1 MRIKTVET
9 PNSLVQYLT
18 PLNVWALAI
27 GCAVGWGAFVMPS
40 TTFLPKAG
48 PFGTAIAMVISAALM
63 LIIAANYHYLIN
75 RRPDEGGVFTYTK
88 KIFGYDHAF
97 LCSWFLWFVYVDL
110 LWANVTACT
119 VIARNLFGNFFQ
131 VGFHYNF
138 FSYEIYFGE
147 IILMAAI
154 LICVGILC
162 AKKRKLVTNLN
173 TILALIL
180 IVGGLSCA
188 AVAILSS
195 GWHVENFEPL
205 FVPEISPTIQIAGLI
220 ALAPWAFLGF
230 ESISNAAGE
239 FNFSPKK
246 SFAIMATAIFF
257 ATIFY
262 IAMTCLAISSVPIGF
277 QNWQEYVTHLDE
289 LDGLVALPTF
299 YAANEILGNFGLIL
313 LGVSIVCGILTS
325 AICSYF
331 VASRLMYAMAKDN
344 CLPKRLAVLNKEN
357 VPANAVTLVLII
369 SLIVPL
375 IGQTTLQWI
384 TDITTI
390 GAVIAYGYVSAGTY
404 FTARA
409 TGDKKFIITGA
420 VGILLAIMFAV
431 FLLAPNLLSD
441 ELLPRE
447 SYFILI
453 VLSILGVI
461 FFRMIFKRDTERR
474 FGKSF
479 VTWIVTLFMI
489 FFCSLMWMRQSMTED
504 FSVVLK
510 NITSYFTA
518 ELANYGL
525 NPHIMHRLREEI
537 YISEQMEQVRATI
550 FTNSVVQIALI
561 IFTLFMMFNVYSTMR
576 KRERDAE
583 EARIRAEENSRAK
596 TYFLSNM
603 SHDIRTPMNAIIGYT
618 NLALRKDTSPAQM
631 IEFLKKIDSSSQHL
645 LALINDVLEMS
656 RIESGKVELNEA
668 PADLFQV
675 LDDVR
680 DMFAEQMESKNISF
694 TVEFSNVRN
703 HYVRCDKHRLDR
715 VLLNLISNAYKFTPQ
730 GGKIEITLRE
740 LPSRNKNFGNYELS
754 VKDSGIGMSEEF
766 AAKIF
771 EPFER
776 EKTSTVDGVQGTGLG
791 MAITKSI
798 VDLMQGKISV
808 ITKQGEGTEFV
819 VSLKF
824 AIESAPP
831 KVEMNFEVVD
841 SSNVED
847 MEFVIQDS
855 QGNLVRTPQVVPP
868 TKKILLAEDL
878 EVNREIALM
887 ILHEFGFEVEVAVN
901 GKEAVEKISASKAG
915 DFDAILMD
923 IQMPVMNGYEATTA
937 IRALKNKELAA
948 IPIIAMTAN
957 AFSEDIEKSRE
968 AGMDAHIAKPL
979 DVPSMIET
987 LKKFIGEE
995 KFNV

>member
-1 MRIKTVET
+1 
-9 PNSLVQYLT
+9 
-18 PLNVWALAI
+18 
-27 GCAVGWGAFVMPS
+27 
-40 TTFLPKAG
+40 
-48 PFGTAIAMVISAALM
+48 
-63 LIIAANYHYLIN
+63 
-75 RRPDEGGVFTYTK
+75 
-88 KIFGYDHAF
+88 
-97 LCSWFLWFVYVDL
+97 
-110 LWANVTACT
+110 
-119 VIARNLFGNFFQ
+119 
-131 VGFHYNF
+131 
-138 FSYEIYFGE
+138 
-147 IILMAAI
+147 
-154 LICVGILC
+154 
-162 AKKRKLVTNLN
+162 
-173 TILALIL
+173 
-180 IVGGLSCA
+180 
-188 AVAILSS
+188 
-195 GWHVENFEPL
+195 
-205 FVPEISPTIQIAGLI
+205 
-220 ALAPWAFLGF
+220 
-230 ESISNAAGE
+230 
-239 FNFSPKK
+239 
-246 SFAIMATAIFF
+246 
-257 ATIFY
+257 
-262 IAMTCLAISSVPIGF
+262 
-277 QNWQEYVTHLDE
+277 
-289 LDGLVALPTF
+289 
-299 YAANEILGNFGLIL
+299 
-313 LGVSIVCGILTS
+313 
-325 AICSYF
+325 
-331 VASRLMYAMAKDN
+331 
-344 CLPKRLAVLNKEN
+344 
-357 VPANAVTLVLII
+357 
-369 SLIVPL
+369 
-375 IGQTTLQWI
+375 
-384 TDITTI
+384 
-390 GAVIAYGYVSAGTY
+390 
-404 FTARA
+404 
-409 TGDKKFIITGA
+409 
-420 VGILLAIMFAV
+420 MFAV

-453 VLSILGVI
+453 LLSILGVI
-461 FFRMIFKRDTERR
+461 FFRMIFKHDTERR

-550 FTNSVVQIALI
+550 FTNSIVQIALI

-576 KRERDAE
+576 KREHDAE

-680 DMFAEQMESKNISF
+680 DMFSEQMERKNISF

-715 VLLNLISNAYKFTPQ
+715 VLLNLTSNAYKFTPQ

-740 LPSRNKNFGNYELS
+740 LPNRIKDVGNYELR

-776 EKTSTVDGVQGTGLG
+776 EKTSAVDGIQGTGLG

-798 VDLMQGKISV
+798 VDLMKGKISV

-819 VSLKF
+819 VNLKF

-831 KVEMNFEVVD
+831 KVEMKFEVVD
-841 SSNVED
+841 SNNVED

-855 QGNLVRTPQVVPP
+855 QGNLVRTSQIVPP
-868 TKKILLAEDL
+868 KKKILLAEDL

-887 ILHEFGFEVEVAVN
+887 ILQEFGFEVEVAVN
-901 GKEAVEKISASKAG
+901 GKEAVEKISASKVG

-937 IRALKNKELAA
+937 IRALENKQLAA

-979 DVPSMIET
+979 DVPSMMET

-995 KFNV
+995 KFNA